1 MSHLGYLLCCS
12 DCVWAVSSCEKASR
26 GVATG
31 LDTTIT
37 TGGVCM
43 CRGGGGGQLDIQVH
57 NGYNNLLIYYASSVS
72 IFGICTQTKKS
83 YIKGSREP
91 VLLHNYVCVC
101 GRLNILL

>member
-1 MSHLGYLLCCS
+1 MRKPPEDSPLCWTLPS
-12 DCVWAVSSCEKASR
+12 QLEVCVCV
-26 GVATG
+26 
-31 LDTTIT
+31 
-37 TGGVCM
+37 
-43 CRGGGGGQLDIQVH
+43 GGGGGQLDIQVH

-101 GRLNILL
+101 VEGGSRLNILL